1 MAIAEGLFWGA
12 FINSGQ
18 TCACLKRL
26 YVHDR
31 IYDAVC
37 EALAAYA
44 GQIKVGDGLTDDNV
58 LGAASQLASHGIDVV
73 ADLPGVGENYQDHP
87 EATVQ
92 AEMRDS
98 SSLFGQDR
106 GPAAVGHMLQYML
119 TKTGVLTSNVVESG
133 GLVDTAG
140 TGQQNIQFHV
150 LPSFNGF
157 GERLAHS
164 GHGISI
170 ARVSCDP
177 SHAALS
183 SCDRPIRTIRRCS
196 TPTASPIRLIS
207 RQWFAA
213 SNSQSGSP
221 RHHRSPG

>member
-1 MAIAEGLFWGA
+1 MASAAETLKRLTLELGGNDAGIVLPDADSMAIAEGLFWGA

-106 GPAAVGHMLQYML
+106 GPAAVGHMLQ
-119 TKTGVLTSNVVESG
+119 
-133 GLVDTAG
+133 
-140 TGQQNIQFHV
+140 
-150 LPSFNGF
+150 
-157 GERLAHS
+157 
-164 GHGISI
+164 
-170 ARVSCDP
+170 
-177 SHAALS
+177 
-183 SCDRPIRTIRRCS
+183 
-196 TPTASPIRLIS
+196 
-207 RQWFAA
+207 
-213 SNSQSGSP
+213 
-221 RHHRSPG
+221 